1 MSEATL
7 TSKGQVT
14 IPKAVREKLKLQTGD
29 RIDFVDTEKGI
40 ILVPVTRDLRA
51 LRGILKG
58 RVASPVTVEQMNQA
72 IGDMAARR
80 SLRARR
86 R

>member
-14 IPKAVREKLKLQTGD
+14 IPKAVREKLGLQTGD
-29 RIDFVDTEKGI
+29 RIDFVDTGKGI

-58 RVASPVTVEQMNQA
+58 RVARPQTVEEMNRA
-72 IGDMAARR
+72 IGDMAVRR
-80 SLRARR
+80 SQRARQR
-86 R
+86 

>member
-14 IPKAVREKLKLQTGD
+14 IPKAVREKLGLQTGD
-29 RIDFVDTEKGI
+29 RIDFVDTGKGI
-40 ILVPVTRDLRA
+40 VLVPVTRDLRA

-58 RVASPVTVEQMNQA
+58 QVASPVTLEEMKQA
-72 IGDMAARR
+72 IGDMAIRR
-80 SLRARR
+80 SQRARR